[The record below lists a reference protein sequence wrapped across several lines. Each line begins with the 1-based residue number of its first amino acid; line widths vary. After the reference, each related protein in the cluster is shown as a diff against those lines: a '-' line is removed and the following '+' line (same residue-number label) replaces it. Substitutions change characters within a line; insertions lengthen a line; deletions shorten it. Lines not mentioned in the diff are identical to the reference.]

1 MLLVEFHETERVAH
15 GGRIQGDDRCRPSR
29 RAVNRGPTVS
39 TGRVVLI
46 VIGAALLVFVAA
58 RVLSIW

>member
-1 MLLVEFHETERVAH
+1 
-15 GGRIQGDDRCRPSR
+15 
-29 RAVNRGPTVS
+29 VS